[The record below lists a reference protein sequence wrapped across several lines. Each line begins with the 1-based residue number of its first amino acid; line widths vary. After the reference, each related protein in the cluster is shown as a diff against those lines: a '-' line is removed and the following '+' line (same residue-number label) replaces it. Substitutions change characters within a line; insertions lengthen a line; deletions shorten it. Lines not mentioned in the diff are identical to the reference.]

1 MKKKFSIR
9 IFNAWEIKLVLV
21 VLMVLN
27 HLEFVYGLYP
37 ESMQSFG
44 VYISRGVAPMFAYLA
59 VAGIMHTKNLRRFCF
74 RLWLWSGIV
83 FVGNI
88 ILSKILISNAGSIS
102 AENLMYLTVR
112 TNICVTLA
120 AGVLCITLIKYGKV
134 IGGNIKYLLYLIAA
148 MFFVLG
154 FVMEWGIVLLPF
166 MMVTYFLQHKKEERF
181 LGYSAVEGI
190 AFLFRS
196 EIYYFF
202 VFPIIALYNGER
214 GPNKRFNKYFFYVF
228 YPLHLWIIA
237 IVNFMILRN

>member
-1 MKKKFSIR
+1 MEKNNSIR
-9 IFNAWEIKLVLV
+9 VFNAWEIKLVLV

-37 ESMQSFG
+37 ESIQSLS

-59 VAGIMHTKNLRRFCF
+59 VSGITHTKNLKRFCI

-102 AENLMYLTVR
+102 SENLIYLTVR

-120 AGVLCITLIKYGKV
+120 AGVLCITLIKYGKE
-134 IGGNIKYLLYLIAA
+134 IGSNIKYLLYMIAA

-166 MMVTYFLQHKKEERF
+166 MMVTYFLQHKKEKRF
-181 LGYSAVEGI
+181 WGYLAVEGI
-190 AFLFRS
+190 AFLLRS
-196 EIYYFF
+196 EIYYFL
-202 VFPIIALYNGER
+202 VFPIMAVYNGER
-214 GPNKRFNKYFFYVF
+214 GPNKSFNKYFFYVF

-237 IVNFMILRN
+237 IINFMLLTS